1 MTDEPAQGIEAGI
14 EEQDLEA
21 KGAQEQEPAE
31 PTGDEGQEESLPP
44 AEEGKPVE
52 ATVEEGA
59 EESLPPE
66 EDGEPAEEID
76 EVAVLRDELE
86 QAKAKEAEYLDGW
99 QRARAEL
106 SNARKRFQRD
116 QEQAYANAKADL
128 LVRLLPIV
136 DDIERAFETL
146 PEALSLPDPAPAS
159 HNWLEGMRLVWRK
172 FQLLL
177 EQESVVPIEAVGKAF
192 DPFLHQAV
200 THEPSA
206 EVPEGHVIDEMQRG
220 YRVGDRVL
228 RPSVVRVSSGPAPEP
243 EPATETAAVEPES
256 PSNEETEQ

>member
-1 MTDEPAQGIEAGI
+1 VTDEPAQGIEEGI

-21 KGAQEQEPAE
+21 KGAQEKEPAE
-31 PTGDEGQEESLPP
+31 PKGDEGQEESLPP
-44 AEEGKPVE
+44 EEE
-52 ATVEEGA
+52 
-59 EESLPPE
+59 
-66 EDGEPAEEID
+66 GEPAEEID
-76 EVAVLRDELE
+76 EVAAIRDELE
-86 QAKAKEAEYLDGW
+86 QAKAREAEYLDGW

-106 SNARKRFQRD
+106 SNARKRFRRD

-136 DDIERAFETL
+136 DDFERAFETL
-146 PEALSLPDPAPAS
+146 PEDLSLPDPAPVS
-159 HNWLEGMRLVWRK
+159 LHWLEGMRLVWRK

-177 EQESVVPIEAVGKAF
+177 EQEGVVPIEAVGKAF

-220 YRVGDRVL
+220 YMVGDRVL
-228 RPSVVRVSSGPAPEP
+228 RPSVVRVSSGPPPEP
-243 EPATETAAVEPES
+243 EPATEAATVEPES
-256 PSNEETEQ
+256 PSDEEAEQ